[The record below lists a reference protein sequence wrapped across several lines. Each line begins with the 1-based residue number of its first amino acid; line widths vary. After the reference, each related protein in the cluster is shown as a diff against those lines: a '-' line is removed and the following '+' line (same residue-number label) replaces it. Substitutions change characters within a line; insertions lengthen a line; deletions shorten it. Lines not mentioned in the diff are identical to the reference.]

1 MATPR
6 AKALESLPIFAGLSG
21 KDRELLA
28 SNLDEV
34 SYAPGITLIREGE
47 TNHAF
52 FVLVQGG
59 VAAVGVAG
67 AARVLPG
74 AIVAPW
80 AAVVADRFPRP
91 RVVAAIHAIWA
102 IVLLTLLAATA
113 AHLPLLAV
121 WAVVAIASAITAP
134 FRATV
139 TSLPP
144 ELVDTPEELTA
155 ANAVFGTLE

>member
-52 FVLVQGG
+52 FVLVEGEVEVSVSGHPRRMLGPGDFFGEISMAHRIPATAKVVTRTPVRAYVMSHAQFGAVQ
-59 VAAVGVAG
+59 VAAPV
-67 AARVLPG
+67 AARLEAAMNERLISDRKSAAQG
-74 AIVAPW
+74 A
-80 AAVVADRFPRP
+80 
-91 RVVAAIHAIWA
+91 
-102 IVLLTLLAATA
+102 
-113 AHLPLLAV
+113 
-121 WAVVAIASAITAP
+121 
-134 FRATV
+134 
-139 TSLPP
+139 
-144 ELVDTPEELTA
+144 
-155 ANAVFGTLE
+155 

>member
-52 FVLVQGG
+52 FVLVQGEVEVSVSG
-59 VAAVGVAG
+59 HARRMLGPGDFFGEISMAHRIPATATVVTRTAVRAYVMSHAQFGAVQLAAPVAARLE
-67 AARVLPG
+67 AAMNQRLISDRKSTGPG
-74 AIVAPW
+74 A
-80 AAVVADRFPRP
+80 
-91 RVVAAIHAIWA
+91 
-102 IVLLTLLAATA
+102 
-113 AHLPLLAV
+113 
-121 WAVVAIASAITAP
+121 
-134 FRATV
+134 
-139 TSLPP
+139 
-144 ELVDTPEELTA
+144 
-155 ANAVFGTLE
+155 